1 MAKIIKNQED
11 LDRFL
16 EDYHYMPQDYELIDI
31 PTRFE
36 FDEDVPASSFMHD
49 VWVRFKS
56 NKGAIIGGAII
67 CCFS

>member
-31 PTRFE
+31 PTRF
-36 FDEDVPASSFMHD
+36 
-49 VWVRFKS
+49 
-56 NKGAIIGGAII
+56 
-67 CCFS
+67 